1 MNVIS
6 RLKFCS
12 IKEMES
18 GKMVETKVTIGLF
31 FLIFNHSKREFTLI
45 AQYRSQTSIE
55 NCKTSRK
62 CRKNY
67 FLTLS

>member
-1 MNVIS
+1 
-6 RLKFCS
+6 
-12 IKEMES
+12 
-18 GKMVETKVTIGLF
+18 MVETKVTIGLF

>member
-1 MNVIS
+1 
-6 RLKFCS
+6 
-12 IKEMES
+12 
-18 GKMVETKVTIGLF
+18 MVKTKVTIGLF
-31 FLIFNHSKREFTLI
+31 FLIFNHSKTEFTLI